1 MLRTVSNC
9 NSRVVG
15 RYPSQRSA
23 AAASAAQGSRAGT
36 QHTQRL
42 LFDSIDP
49 DHQSSSSDENGTAW
63 YPIRW
68 QLGVTAAATA
78 GLVGSSRCADDDE
91 DEGEVQVTHLPLSHP
106 HLKSY
111 LIAIPDGMLACIY
124 IFPSERDPFDV

>member
-1 MLRTVSNC
+1 MLRAVSSC
-9 NSRVVG
+9 ISRVVG
-15 RYPSQRSA
+15 RCTSQRSA
-23 AAASAAQGSRAGT
+23 AAASAAQGSRTGT
-36 QHTQRL
+36 QQTQRVP
-42 LFDSIDP
+42 FDSTDP
-49 DHQSSSSDENGTAW
+49 DHQSNSSDENGRAW
-63 YPIRW
+63 YPFKW

-124 IFPSERDPFDV
+124 IFPSERDPFDL